1 METRCS
7 ENRSICEIHDAQIF
21 CIIYFPLLQT
31 VIPKFVDYS
40 SIVSGVPET
49 QPRTPEE
56 VLWKQLDIIVM
67 LAEHGVPLDH
77 ADNAGHSASF
87 RACHELEESFLEG
100 AILLGEEITQGR
112 HPNWDLANCV
122 QISKQGVL
130 ILRRRKSVVLAFNLS
145 QQE

>member
-1 METRCS
+1 M
-7 ENRSICEIHDAQIF
+7 
-21 CIIYFPLLQT
+21 
-31 VIPKFVDYS
+31 IPKFVDYS

-67 LAEHGVPLDH
+67 LAERGVPLDY

-87 RACHELEESFLEG
+87 RACHELEVSFLEG
-100 AILLGEEITQGR
+100 AILLGEENQLLNHSKADIPIGT
-112 HPNWDLANCV
+112 V
-122 QISKQGVL
+122 QIVSQLASKMSFF
-130 ILRRRKSVVLAFNLS
+130 RRSKKSVVLAFSLS